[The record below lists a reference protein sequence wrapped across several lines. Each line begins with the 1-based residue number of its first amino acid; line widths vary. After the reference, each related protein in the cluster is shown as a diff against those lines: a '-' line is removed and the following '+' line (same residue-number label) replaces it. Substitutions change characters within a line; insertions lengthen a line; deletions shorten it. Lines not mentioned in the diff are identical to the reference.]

1 MSAKAKR
8 NIIIQICWIIG
19 TIIGIII
26 FGDTK
31 EYIISYFLLNVGYW
45 TCYVYWRVGKKQLST
60 ESKCNKNAVIKSVC
74 DHEWEMIGDPDKQA
88 CRCIK
93 CNEYNY

>member
-8 NIIIQICWIIG
+8 NIIIQIYWIIG

-45 TCYVYWRVGKKQLST
+45 TCYVYWRVGKK
-60 ESKCNKNAVIKSVC
+60 
-74 DHEWEMIGDPDKQA
+74 
-88 CRCIK
+88 
-93 CNEYNY
+93 